1 MPSESPSN
9 SPIPGLDDQDHQ
21 SSSSSPMLVEHLA
34 AGLKLVAQEER
45 DRRSQSP
52 HSNAMNSVAD
62 DLEDADDEEPQ
73 QTYPVK
79 RPRTPSSVPPM
90 PVSRKLNVST
100 KIVKSTESLHVADIV
115 TFGSSSSNNSRD
127 RSPLRTAAYSTSST
141 TTNGDQSQQFCL
153 KWNSYQTN
161 LSKEFDDLLQNESFV
176 DVTLACDGHS
186 VKAHKMVL
194 SACSPYFQALFFD
207 NPCQHPII
215 IMKEVKWPEL
225 KAVVEYMYRGEI
237 NVGRDQIEPLLRVA
251 NMLKIR
257 GLTDVDQYLNAPS
270 PHENEAPGAKVSR
283 KSPKID
289 TAETKGSSGGG
300 DSDGYAKKVHQKIRE
315 LVDINENVEKVFQHR
330 DNSQGISSVDG
341 NRVSPANSGS
351 KFSDSENKC
360 TRGGGGS
367 VISVR
372 DREHLIQP
380 NSPTAL
386 TAAVAAAQDRLN
398 RANLATR
405 KRRWMTGSVEGG
417 LASPLAENHHH
428 QLTNRSSSPPDTAD
442 HLRASPSSS
451 LLAMPNSSALHM
463 IQQQQQHQQHQ
474 QQQQQQGHHHPSVAA
489 SSSSSSSMGNN
500 NNSSSHNTS
509 SGSGGPG
516 NSATSSSGPTLPFS
530 LPQSTLESM
539 GLSSLGLPVPANA
552 DDMEIKPGIA
562 EMIREEER
570 VSHKEKWFT

>member
-9 SPIPGLDDQDHQ
+9 SPVPGLDDPEHHSSSS

-34 AGLKLVAQEER
+34 AGLKLASQEHQQLQR
-45 DRRSQSP
+45 DQIRSSP
-52 HSNAMNSVAD
+52 HSSHAVNSITD
-62 DLEDADDEEPQ
+62 DLEEADADEEDTE

-115 TFGSSSSNNSRD
+115 TFGSQD
-127 RSPLRTAAYSTSST
+127 RSPLRSKYST
-141 TTNGDQSQQFCL
+141 TTNNNGDQSQQFCL

-270 PHENEAPGAKVSR
+270 PDENDAAAKVSR

-289 TAETKGSSGGG
+289 TPGGKEMTP
-300 DSDGYAKKVHQKIRE
+300 DDTEERYAKKVQDKIRE
-315 LVDINENVEKVFQHR
+315 LVDINENVEKVFQHQQQHR
-330 DNSQGISSVDG
+330 DTSSADG
-341 NRVSPANSGS
+341 NRVSPSNSSS
-351 KFSDSENKC
+351 KLSDSESKC
-360 TRGGGGS
+360 VNLVRGSGGGG
-367 VISVR
+367 ISVR
-372 DREHLIQP
+372 DREHLLQP
-380 NSPTAL
+380 DSPIAL

-398 RANLATR
+398 RANQATR

-417 LASPLAENHHH
+417 MASPLAENHHH
-428 QLTNRSSSPPDTAD
+428 QLTNRSSSSPDTAD
-442 HLRASPSSS
+442 NLRASPSSAS
-451 LLAMPNSSALHM
+451 LLAMQNSSALQM
-463 IQQQQQHQQHQ
+463 IHHQQQQQH
-474 QQQQQQGHHHPSVAA
+474 QQQGHHHPSVSV
-489 SSSSSSSMGNN
+489 SSAGGNN
-500 NNSSSHNTS
+500 NNNGSN
-509 SGSGGPG
+509 SGTGAG
-516 NSATSSSGPTLPFS
+516 NSASSSASSGPNLPFS
-530 LPQSTLESM
+530 IPQSTLESM
-539 GLSSLGLPVPANA
+539 GLSSLGLPAPATS

-570 VSHKEKWFT
+570 VSHETSSPNHLN